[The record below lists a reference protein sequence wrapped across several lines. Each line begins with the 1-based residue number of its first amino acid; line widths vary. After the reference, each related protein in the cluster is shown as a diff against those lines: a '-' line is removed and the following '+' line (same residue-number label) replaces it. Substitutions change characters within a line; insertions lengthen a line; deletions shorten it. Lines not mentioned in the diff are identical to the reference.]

1 MANQY
6 KPNSRYTPTAMLIY
20 HAPDG
25 REIAYGARRLLPR
38 PEQFKPLAIYR
49 HDRDRRIDDI
59 ANAYYGD
66 PEQYWRICDA
76 NLVFWPPDA
85 TAIADARLVIPLPLE
100 ISGHDQS

>member
-1 MANQY
+1 MATPY
-6 KPNSRYTPTAMLIY
+6 KPNSRYASTPMLTY
-20 HAPDG
+20 PAPDG
-25 REIAYGARRLLPR
+25 RDIAYGARRLLPR
-38 PEQFKPLAIYR
+38 PEQFKPLAVYR

-85 TAIADARLVIPLPLE
+85 VDIADAKLVIPLPLE